1 MMKKNKY
8 SIVSMN
14 KFKIFSVAFLVS
26 ATFGYAQ
33 DITQARKAID
43 AEQYDKAKT
52 MLKSILQT
60 SPIDGRAN
68 FLLGNIYLIQT
79 VTDSAN
85 IAFQRGLAGTDGAK
99 LNYVGLGTIDL
110 DNGNT
115 VAAEAN
121 FALALKDAKKKD
133 VEGLTAIGR
142 AYTYSAKPNYKKAI
156 EVLNKAKAINA
167 NDALV
172 QLALGD
178 AFYGDKNQNEAYAAY
193 RNAFQFD
200 PTLLRAKMQLGVLL
214 KGAKSYDEAIK
225 AFNEVIALNPDYGPV
240 YRELAET
247 YYKWGRNK
255 PSKSKEY
262 MQTAIGFYEKY
273 LSLTDYSLHSRMR
286 HADFLILVKDYK
298 ALEAE
303 ANKMI
308 EMDKVNPRIFRY
320 LGYSAYENGNADLA
334 IKSLE
339 SFIANPNNKVI
350 AKDYLYLG
358 TAKIKKGLSADGLS
372 IDANLYNSA
381 LEDIRKAIQME
392 PLAVED
398 LNEIGVKMFNQKLY
412 KEAAPI
418 FELGTVSSENK
429 NYIEDN
435 IYYGL
440 SIFYANNKKD
450 VTPDPIALQKADI
463 AFGNVI
469 TASPNYQD
477 AYLYRARTNSLMGND
492 PMTIKY
498 YEEFVAKATAN
509 LKAKLDSAN
518 ANVAGDKN
526 IEELYKGTIKDFN
539 NLIFNKEVDRL
550 KPKLTESYNTI
561 AASYAN
567 TDKVKAKEYFAKT
580 LALDPTNNY
589 ATESLK
595 LLK

>member
-1 MMKKNKY
+1 
-8 SIVSMN
+8 MN

-26 ATFGYAQ
+26 ATFSHAQ

-43 AEQYDKAKT
+43 AEQYDKSKT

-60 SPIDGRAN
+60 SPTDGRAN
-68 FLLGNIYLIQT
+68 FLLGNVYLIQT
-79 VTDSAN
+79 VTDSAKS
-85 IAFQRGLAGTDGAK
+85 AYQKGLAGTDGSK
-99 LNYVGLGTIDL
+99 LNYVGLGVIDL

-121 FALALKDAKKKD
+121 FALALKDLKKKD

-142 AYTYSAKPNYKKAI
+142 AYTYSTKPNYKKAI
-156 EVLNKAKAINA
+156 EILNRAKIINA

-193 RNAFQFD
+193 RNAFQLD
-200 PTLLRAKMQLGVLL
+200 PTLFRAKVQLGVLL

-225 AFNEVIALNPDYGPV
+225 SFNEVIALNPNYGPV

-262 MQTAIGFYEKY
+262 MQTAIGHYEKY
-273 LSLTDYSLHSRMR
+273 LTLTDYSLHSRMR

-298 ALEAE
+298 ALEVE

-339 SFIANPNNKVI
+339 SFIANPYNKVI
-350 AKDYLYLG
+350 SKDYLYLG
-358 TAKIKKGLSADGLS
+358 VAKFKKGMSADGLS
-372 IDANLYNSA
+372 IDPTLYKA
-381 LEDIRKAIQME
+381 GLDDIRKAIAME
-392 PLAVED
+392 PLSIED
-398 LNEIGVKMFNQKLY
+398 INEIGVKMFSQKLY
-412 KEAAPI
+412 KEAVPV
-418 FELGTVSSENK
+418 FELGTVNTENK

-440 SIFYANNKKD
+440 SIYYSNNKKE
-450 VTPDPIALQKADI
+450 VKPDLIALQKADA

-469 TASPNYQD
+469 VASPTYQD
-477 AYLYRARTNSLMGND
+477 AYLYRGRTNSLMSND

-498 YEEFVAKATAN
+498 YEEFVAKATE
-509 LKAKLDSAN
+509 K
-518 ANVAGDKN
+518 GP
-526 IEELYKGTIKDFN
+526 EELA
-539 NLIFNKEVDRL
+539 
-550 KPKLTESYNTI
+550 KPTTSKKVIEAYNTI

-595 LLK
+595 LLN

>member
-26 ATFGYAQ
+26 AAFGYAQ

-60 SPIDGRAN
+60 SPIDGKAN

-79 VTDSAN
+79 VTDSAK
-85 IAFQRGLAGTDGAK
+85 IVFQRGLAGTDGAK

-156 EVLNKAKAINA
+156 EVLNKGKAINP

-200 PTLLRAKMQLGVLL
+200 PTLLRAKVQLGVLL

-225 AFNEVIALNPDYGPV
+225 SFNEVIAINPNYGPV

-286 HADFLILVKDYK
+286 HADFLVLVKDYK

-372 IDANLYNSA
+372 IDPNLYNSA
-381 LEDIRKAIQME
+381 IEDIRKAIQME

-450 VTPDPIALQKADI
+450 VTPDLIALQKADT

-469 TASPNYQD
+469 IASPNYQD

-498 YEEFVAKATAN
+498 YEEFVAKATE
-509 LKAKLDSAN
+509 K
-518 ANVAGDKN
+518 GP
-526 IEELYKGTIKDFN
+526 EELA
-539 NLIFNKEVDRL
+539 
-550 KPKLTESYNTI
+550 KPTTTKKIIESYNTI

-567 TDKVKAKEYFAKT
+567 TDVVKAKEYFAKT

>member
-1 MMKKNKY
+1 
-8 SIVSMN
+8 MN
-14 KFKIFSVAFLVS
+14 KFKIFSVAFLISV
-26 ATFGYAQ
+26 TFGYAQ

-372 IDANLYNSA
+372 IDPNLYNSA

-498 YEEFVAKATAN
+498 YEEFVAKATEKGPDE
-509 LKAKLDSAN
+509 LAKPTTT
-518 ANVAGDKN
+518 KK
-526 IEELYKGTIKDFN
+526 II
-539 NLIFNKEVDRL
+539 
-550 KPKLTESYNTI
+550 ESYNTI

>member
-1 MMKKNKY
+1 
-8 SIVSMN
+8 MN

-26 ATFGYAQ
+26 VTFGYAQ

-85 IAFQRGLAGTDGAK
+85 IAFQRGLAGTDGSK

-156 EVLNKAKAINA
+156 EVLNKGKAINP

-200 PTLLRAKMQLGVLL
+200 PTLLRAKVQLGVLL

-286 HADFLILVKDYK
+286 HADFLVLVKDYK

-412 KEAAPI
+412 KEAVPI

-498 YEEFVAKATAN
+498 YEEFVAKATE
-509 LKAKLDSAN
+509 K
-518 ANVAGDKN
+518 GP
-526 IEELYKGTIKDFN
+526 EELA
-539 NLIFNKEVDRL
+539 
-550 KPKLTESYNTI
+550 KPTTTKKIIESYNTI